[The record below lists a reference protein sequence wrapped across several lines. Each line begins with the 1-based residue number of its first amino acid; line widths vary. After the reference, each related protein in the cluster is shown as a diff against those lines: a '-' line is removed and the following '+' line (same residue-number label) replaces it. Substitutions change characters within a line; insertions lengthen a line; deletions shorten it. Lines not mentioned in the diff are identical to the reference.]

1 MKIPLVGVAG
11 LILTLA
17 CSIPGAS
24 TTSPA
29 ASGGPTGTPL
39 AKASGSLGAQVPMPA
54 DFPTDVPIYPGA
66 RLTAGAGFTSTGQVA
81 WGMEWQTLDGVAKVQ
96 PFYSKQLNQGDW
108 LVNFSDSPP
117 GSFKATFTR
126 KSNSRVSGTLSA
138 GTSSGATK
146 ILMTLAVP
154 R

>member
-1 MKIPLVGVAG
+1 MGDGFSLRPFIGNITIDTAKAKQLRDLYDAYVDTAAIEKAG
-11 LILTLA
+11 LK
-17 CSIPGAS
+17 
-24 TTSPA
+24 PA
-29 ASGGPTGTPL
+29 RKDLDS
-39 AKASGSLGAQVPMPA
+39 
-54 DFPTDVPIYPGA
+54 FA
-66 RLTAGAGFTSTGQVA
+66 RI
-81 WGMEWQTLDGVAKVQ
+81 QTLDGVAKVQ